1 MSELARFEVLMNQ
14 VLRLQQLEEKIS
26 FNAITDDSY
35 FNQKLQKL
43 IEKRFARLE
52 VELSALDEELDVH

>member
-1 MSELARFEVLMNQ
+1 MFEVLMNQ
-14 VLRLQQLEEKIS
+14 VLRLQQLQVKIS
-26 FNAITDDSY
+26 FNSITDDSY

-43 IEKRFARLE
+43 IEKRLARLE